1 MRALLMRLGANGHVR
16 CAVTKLY
23 RSFEEKTLLSGNKLD
38 DLITAPYPLSPPTSA
53 RRQPDRLSTGPQLV
67 IVYTASVLSITTP
80 ACS

>member
-1 MRALLMRLGANGHVR
+1 VRALLMRLGANGHVR

-38 DLITAPYPLSPPTSA
+38 DLITVPYPSSPPTSA
-53 RRQPDRLSTGPQLV
+53 RRQPDRLSTGPQHV
-67 IVYTASVLSITTP
+67 IVYTASVLSIMTP